1 MIGTGTM
8 IESAHFLRMLKAVD
22 TTLPEAMVIGNKNST
37 ISTFFIKFQFFN
49 FLVPLWTSLKAIP
62 AIEYTKSDA
71 HKRQKFKEMLKTGY
85 SPARIPAPAVGI
97 AGAEIIQA
105 LCSEF
110 PKR

>member
-1 MIGTGTM
+1 M
-8 IESAHFLRMLKAVD
+8 
-22 TTLPEAMVIGNKNST
+22 N
-37 ISTFFIKFQFFN
+37 FQILQ

-62 AIEYTKSDA
+62 AIEYTKSDV
-71 HKRQKFKEMLKTGY
+71 HKRQKFKEMLETGY